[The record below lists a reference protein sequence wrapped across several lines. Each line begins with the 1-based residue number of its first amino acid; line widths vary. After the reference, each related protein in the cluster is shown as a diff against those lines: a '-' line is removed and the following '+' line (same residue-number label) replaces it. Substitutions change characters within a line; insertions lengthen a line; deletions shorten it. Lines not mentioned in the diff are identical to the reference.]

1 VFCTDNEIWPEI
13 AYLDVVVVVVVVE
26 VEEGGEVEL
35 EVVLVVDEVTEETG
49 GGALQGSVD
58 SRSLAT

>member
-13 AYLDVVVVVVVVE
+13 AYLDVVVVVVVE

-35 EVVLVVDEVTEETG
+35 DVVLVVDEVTEETG